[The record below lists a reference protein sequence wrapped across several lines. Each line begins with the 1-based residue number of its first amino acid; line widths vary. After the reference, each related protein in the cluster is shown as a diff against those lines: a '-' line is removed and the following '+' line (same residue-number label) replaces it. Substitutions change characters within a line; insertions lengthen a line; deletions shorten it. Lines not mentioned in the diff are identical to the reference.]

1 MKHSMDSLR
10 KAQTNSNRT
19 MATLTLAM
27 TFMVIAFV
35 SALSTGKYPITLSG
49 LAAGDPMALRTFT
62 VLRLPRAVMGL
73 VGGFG
78 LGIAG
83 FVYQTVFRNPL
94 ASPDI
99 IGVSSGA
106 SAGAAFAILFVSAA
120 APSTTLF
127 AFFGALLAVC
137 LSLGL
142 TALSPVRD
150 HSSIVLAGIAVH
162 ALAQTVLMLLKL
174 MADPEKQLASI
185 EYWIMGS
192 LSGVTASKI
201 PFPVVIILIS
211 SALVFLLHRHL
222 LVLSVR
228 EDEARMLGVSV
239 RKTRFFVLFLAT
251 LTVAAAVSVTGLISF
266 VGLLAPH
273 TARLLTGHNREVRM
287 LSQRSH
293 REFPAPDRGYSCKIT
308 RRSGASCQYLYFAPR
323 SAVFDLSD
331 PLGKEALIIM
341 SEHVSIQDLS
351 VSLGGHQ
358 ILNHLSLSVENPG
371 HMIAL
376 LGPNGSGKT
385 TLLRAI
391 CGELS
396 HSGHVLLNGQDL
408 TALSPKALAGLVSYI
423 PQQSGISISMSALDV
438 VLMGFYSRLKL
449 FEQPS
454 AKMREAALQALASVG
469 MDDFAN
475 RDYLTLSGGEQQL
488 VILARTL
495 IEDTSLLLF
504 DEPDSSLDFGNKYRM
519 MGLIA
524 DIVQAAQGGRSA
536 SPAFFTYKKRTC
548 LDTFSHWARLFATI
562 SLFA

>member
-222 LVLSVR
+222 LALSVR
-228 EDEARMLGVSV
+228 EDEARMLG

-273 TARLLTGHNREVRM
+273 TARLLTGHNRKSACF
-287 LSQRSH
+287 LSGLIGS
-293 REFPAPDRGYSCKIT
+293 FLLLTADILAKSL
-308 RRSGASCQYLYFAPR
+308 A
-323 SAVFDLSD
+323 AVEL
-331 PLGKEALIIM
+331 P
-341 SEHVSIQDLS
+341 VSI
-351 VSLGGHQ
+351 
-358 ILNHLSLSVENPG
+358 
-371 HMIAL
+371 
-376 LGPNGSGKT
+376 
-385 TLLRAI
+385 
-391 CGELS
+391 
-396 HSGHVLLNGQDL
+396 
-408 TALSPKALAGLVSYI
+408 
-423 PQQSGISISMSALDV
+423 
-438 VLMGFYSRLKL
+438 F
-449 FEQPS
+449 
-454 AKMREAALQALASVG
+454 
-469 MDDFAN
+469 
-475 RDYLTLSGGEQQL
+475 
-488 VILARTL
+488 
-495 IEDTSLLLF
+495 TSLLGAPF
-504 DEPDSSLDFGNKYRM
+504 
-519 MGLIA
+519 LIYL
-524 DIVQAAQGGRSA
+524 ILSER
-536 SPAFFTYKKRTC
+536 R
-548 LDTFSHWARLFATI
+548 R
-562 SLFA
+562 